1 MISQFSQAINDS
13 WFTIDKKNVLNLLAK
28 SVLNPLELKVAA
40 SETETAIQ
48 KKVYRS
54 GKTALI
60 ISNEERKDIIK
71 IAKSQEKEKEAWE
84 NRIASKI

>member
-40 SETETAIQ
+40 LETETAIQ

-54 GKTALI
+54 GKTAL
-60 ISNEERKDIIK
+60 
-71 IAKSQEKEKEAWE
+71 
-84 NRIASKI
+84 